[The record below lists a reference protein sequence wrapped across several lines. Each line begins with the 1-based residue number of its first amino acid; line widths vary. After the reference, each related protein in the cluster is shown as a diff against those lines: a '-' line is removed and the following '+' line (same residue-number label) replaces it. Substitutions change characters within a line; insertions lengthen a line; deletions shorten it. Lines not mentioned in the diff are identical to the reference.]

1 MVDLRRPGLLVCGT
15 GHAVGAKKIVR
26 KLNNDSLPLCKAI
39 CGMVPRTRLQH
50 MERRSDMKM
59 NKGGT
64 DSALENMLRPW
75 GGRSGNAR

>member
-1 MVDLRRPGLLVCGT
+1 M
-15 GHAVGAKKIVR
+15 
-26 KLNNDSLPLCKAI
+26 DSLPLCKAI

-50 MERRSDMKM
+50 MERRSNMKM

-75 GGRSGNAR
+75 GGRSGNGR